1 MKPALAIVLVVAA
14 AISTLAWWL
23 LRTPEPQPLAPQA
36 NAAVATPAPH
46 ASAATSRLSASA
58 VLSIDPRAKRPQSAP
73 ARSARSSVYN
83 DYLKAKSYKAIYDRL
98 KATPEGQTPEGWF
111 VLYEILRQCATIP
124 DRDARR
130 PAPRATTVNRD
141 DFLKNIADNDPQ
153 REKRIAAFEDIHA
166 NKCAGLDGLSLAQ
179 ADLNKL
185 LADAVNGG
193 DPKARAAAIEQDM
206 WRTRRASGGPTT
218 LSDAQVETL
227 QSVLGSKDPA
237 AMVIAGRLLSNAWQ
251 DFAVRIGGTDGQ
263 IAEPRALFNAWQVLA
278 CDYGY
283 PCDANNDRVLSECAF
298 QGHCDASS
306 LQDFIFFYAASP
318 HDSQLVSQYQQ
329 ILRNAVET
337 GDWSQV
343 TVIRGT
349 RPPRSPRFAS

>member
-1 MKPALAIVLVVAA
+1 
-14 AISTLAWWL
+14 
-23 LRTPEPQPLAPQA
+23 
-36 NAAVATPAPH
+36 
-46 ASAATSRLSASA
+46 
-58 VLSIDPRAKRPQSAP
+58 
-73 ARSARSSVYN
+73 
-83 DYLKAKSYKAIYDRL
+83 
-98 KATPEGQTPEGWF
+98 
-111 VLYEILRQCATIP
+111 
-124 DRDARR
+124 
-130 PAPRATTVNRD
+130 
-141 DFLKNIADNDPQ
+141 
-153 REKRIAAFEDIHA
+153 
-166 NKCAGLDGLSLAQ
+166 
-179 ADLNKL
+179 
-185 LADAVNGG
+185 
-193 DPKARAAAIEQDM
+193 M
-206 WRTRRASGGPTT
+206 WRTRRAMGGPTT

-283 PCDANNDRVLSECAF
+283 PCDTGNDRVLSECAF

-318 HDSQLVSQYQQ
+318 HDSQLVSQYQA

-343 TVIRGT
+343 TVVRGT